1 MMMLTYRREDDNDTN
16 DQNDGNDRSDG
27 DDHNND
33 GDDGND
39 SKNVKGSREPDL
51 LGTSIAATT
60 PLLFCF
66 CHRSC
71 SKIFFIFHLLFLFSL
86 HSPFVF
92 VTALVIKT
100 LKSNNAC
107 K

>member
-71 SKIFFIFHLLFLFSL
+71 GENVLFFIFYFLSPLLW
-86 HSPFVF
+86 
-92 VTALVIKT
+92 
-100 LKSNNAC
+100 
-107 K
+107 